1 MKVIVERWKNY
12 FPKVYLYHTTGVN
25 EGLPVPFTGKFTAL
39 SDSSFLID
47 HSMKGK
53 LKTLL

>member
-1 MKVIVERWKNY
+1 MVERWKNY